1 MLDADL
7 FVAGHASQQRRA
19 ADQAVQQARRA
30 ARCADQRLG
39 HRVVEPGDAH
49 ARFPQAQRQVL
60 GHVAS
65 VEGIK
70 HDDRRTQGPCPTGEP
85 WPRRQNGECRTQ
97 RSQAR
102 VIQPVGII
110 QQQDGAFMAERHPI
124 PDQGHADAQR
134 LEMLAQCFEECRLSH
149 TSAAQE
155 RNTLRGFGPCRED
168 PLPGEPPALMSE

>member
-49 ARFPQAQRQVL
+49 ARFPQAQRQIL
-60 GHVAS
+60 GHVAG
-65 VEGIK
+65 VEGVK
-70 HDDRRTQGPCPTGEP
+70 HDDRRTQRPCPTSEP
-85 WPRRQNGECRTQ
+85 RPGRQNGECRTQ
-97 RSQAR
+97 RSQAHI
-102 VIQPVGII
+102 IQAIGII
-110 QQQDGAFMAERHPI
+110 QQQHSAFLAQRHPI
-124 PDQGHADAQR
+124 PDQRHANAQR
-134 LEMLAQCFEECRLSH
+134 LEMLAQRFEECRRPH
-149 TSAAQE
+149 TGAAQE
-155 RNTLRGFGPCRED
+155 RNTLRGFGTCRED